1 MVGFGYDVH
10 RLVEGERLVIG
21 GVMLPSLKGAVAYSD
36 GDVLL
41 HALCDALLGA
51 ACLGDIG
58 EHFPDSDPTY
68 RGISSRVLV
77 ERVVA
82 LLQQHGYRIVN
93 VDATVVLQ
101 QPRIAPYREAMRQTI
116 ATLCQIPVERVSVKA
131 TTPEHLGF
139 VGREEG
145 VAAFCVCEIQPA
157 S

>member
-10 RLVEGERLVIG
+10 RLAEGERLVLG
-21 GVMLPSLKGAVAYSD
+21 GVEIASEKGTIAHSD

-51 ACLGDIG
+51 LGLGDIG
-58 EHFPDSDPTY
+58 EHFPDTDPAY
-68 RGISSRVLV
+68 RGIASGRLV

-82 LLQQHGYRIVN
+82 MVQERGYRIVN

-101 QPRIAPYREAMRQTI
+101 RPRLQPYKEAIRRSVAQLCGIAP
-116 ATLCQIPVERVSVKA
+116 ERVSVKA
-131 TTPEHLGF
+131 TTPERLGF

-145 VAAFCVCEIQPA
+145 IQAFCVCELQPR
-157 S
+157 